1 MQEHW
6 QVWGTI
12 PMHIQP
18 GRNWTAVS
26 ALSKEI
32 HSVLKLCLIYGINN
46 SSGQHNRWIKCQ
58 NGTFSTK
65 IQAPQMKIKAP
76 PPATSGNRAGIRRAL
91 IRTQRGEKVTS
102 TPIQPYQPAQD
113 MSWPMSPQSRP
124 VHPSLSQC
132 IPVQPYQPSY
142 DISWPMS
149 PQSTSVHPSPPQYT
163 PVQPSPP
170 QYNPVHPITTLPTYS
185 WHELTNV
192 STAHNAHSSSPLKT
206 QVTPCR
212 VNISLLTRDWYNLQS
227 TIVRMCGL
235 YAVFGWMWLCWC
247 WGIH

>member
-32 HSVLKLCLIYGINN
+32 HSVLKLCLIFGINN

-76 PPATSGNRAGIRRAL
+76 PPATSGIRAGNRRAL

-102 TPIQPYQPAQD
+102 TPIQPHQPAQD
-113 MSWPMSPQSRP
+113 MSWPVSPQSRP

-149 PQSTSVHPSPPQYT
+149 PQSTSVHPSPPSTPQCNLVHPSTTQYT
-163 PVQPSPP
+163 PLQPY
-170 QYNPVHPITTLPTYS
+170 QPTHDMS
-185 WHELTNV
+185 WPMSV
-192 STAHNAHSSSPLKT
+192 
-206 QVTPCR
+206 
-212 VNISLLTRDWYNLQS
+212 LLTMPIQVLHWRGKS
-227 TIVRMCGL
+227 PHVE
-235 YAVFGWMWLCWC
+235 
-247 WGIH
+247 